1 MFSKLLGVNQ
11 SKEEAGLAE
20 KLVQFR
26 KTGLI
31 SDSEYQILAKAA
43 GNKEKKPSFD
53 FLMSMECKA
62 LTVNSENPNNPI
74 PTEGFYVV
82 MKDPNDKTL
91 HHRRKRRKK

>member
-1 MFSKLLGVNQ
+1 
-11 SKEEAGLAE
+11 
-20 KLVQFR
+20 
-26 KTGLI
+26 
-31 SDSEYQILAKAA
+31 
-43 GNKEKKPSFD
+43 
-53 FLMSMECKA
+53 MSMECKA